1 MGSVTYDPEEM
12 NNLKVA
18 ETIISREYPN
28 GMDATQVD
36 QFKTSFVCF
45 ILGYFLIACSS
56 ANHGAKDFWG
66 SLLTPNEIP
75 SYNFCSA
82 AIDEIMNAA
91 RKAQYEFKTKK
102 SIKYVSSRPL
112 LLQVKSFRN
121 RKQNV
126 RNEAATKYNF
136 ATVTM
141 NKPPFIPYQG
151 TSKPATV
158 QTTSHA
164 KRPLNI
170 FLDSYVQGTTP
181 KKVHN
186 SNIWIVHKF

>member
-1 MGSVTYDPEEM
+1 MGSVTYVPQEM
-12 NNLKVA
+12 NILIVA

-45 ILGYFLIACSS
+45 ILGYFLIACSN

-91 RKAQYEFKTKK
+91 RKAQNELKTKK
-102 SIKYVSSRPL
+102 SIKYVSSCPL
-112 LLQVKSFRN
+112 LLQVSNLIQISTMHIHFFLSSSLSF
-121 RKQNV
+121 
-126 RNEAATKYNF
+126 
-136 ATVTM
+136 
-141 NKPPFIPYQG
+141 
-151 TSKPATV
+151 
-158 QTTSHA
+158 
-164 KRPLNI
+164 
-170 FLDSYVQGTTP
+170 D
-181 KKVHN
+181 N
-186 SNIWIVHKF
+186 SMKLIVLLS